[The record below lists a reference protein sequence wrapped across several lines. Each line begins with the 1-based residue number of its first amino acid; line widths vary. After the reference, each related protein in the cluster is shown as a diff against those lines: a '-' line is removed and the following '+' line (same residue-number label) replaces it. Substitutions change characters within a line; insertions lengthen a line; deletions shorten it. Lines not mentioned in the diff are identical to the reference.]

1 MNSDSESLQQYLLGL
16 LASTVNKHEN
26 SRESCQGID
35 GENAIQIATS
45 QRGTHNLKRQPQTF

>member
-16 LASTVNKHEN
+16 LASIVNKHEN

-35 GENAIQIATS
+35 GDNAIQLATS
-45 QRGTHNLKRQPQTF
+45 QMR